1 MKSIS
6 YTNTLVYYDGVQ
18 VFAGRDADGARY
30 VGVMVDSTEEADSYL
45 VVAADPRP
53 LRRFYE
59 GDLDLRTLLLESS
72 GESWYTA
79 LVPDD
84 FEKPVPLEQHQGPL
98 TKTGYLPE
106 PGFLLRGAPV
116 EELMAASPKGE
127 DHEPDPVKRAL
138 HPAS

>member
-1 MKSIS
+1 MKSVN

-18 VFAGRDADGARY
+18 VFAAQDSDGARY
-30 VGVMVDSTEEADSYL
+30 VGVMVESTDEADSYL
-45 VVAADPRP
+45 VVAADPGL

-84 FEKPVPLEQHQGPL
+84 FEKPVPLEQHQDPL

-116 EELMAASPKGE
+116 EELMAAVPKE
-127 DHEPDPVKRAL
+127 KDHEPDPAKQAL